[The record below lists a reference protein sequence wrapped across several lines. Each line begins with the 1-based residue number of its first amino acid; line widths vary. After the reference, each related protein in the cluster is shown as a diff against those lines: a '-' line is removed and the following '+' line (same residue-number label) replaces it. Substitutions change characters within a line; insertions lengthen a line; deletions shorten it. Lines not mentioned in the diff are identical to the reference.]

1 MSFVRNLV
9 RTGERFHDEGGYTI
23 FAGPNHINTF
33 YNTIWGLGGTPTSVY
48 ASGETKN
55 KVFAEPVATAN
66 YYYKARRP
74 LDSGTMKILS
84 NNISHFCYQQC
95 RTLACIAGPGR
106 INLNAA
112 DIAISSTDPSGN
124 PVPLV
129 NRSYINPDTP
139 TDTTRYREIGWSA
152 YSSRRIGPIYGIVD
166 RQTAS
171 VVVQPAPPPP
181 QVPTIPVG
189 NKTLRKMVLVVEGY
203 KVDSSNFNIHV
214 CLTSTGDNP
223 QNPMTNTLALDCS
236 ELAYLEFID
245 GPVFSTTVPALY
257 FTTPEALVRQA
268 FPAYTVR
275 LNEAPATAQTGRF
288 KLFIPVNCTSNIGR
302 ANSTIGSVSLFEFY
316 AHVGWLTGNNNHGIS
331 TITLLEVRDVG
342 SSEASVSTPIITP

>member
-1 MSFVRNLV
+1 MTFVRNLV
-9 RTGERFHDEGGYTI
+9 RTGERFQDEGGYNN
-23 FAGPNHINTF
+23 FAGNTPINTF
-33 YNTIWGLGGTPTSVY
+33 YNTVWGLGGTPTSVY
-48 ASGETKN
+48 DSAETKN
-55 KVFAEPVATAN
+55 LVYAEPVATAN

-84 NNISHFCYQQC
+84 NNIAHYCYQQC
-95 RTLACIAGPGR
+95 RTLACIQGPGR

-112 DIAISSTDPSGN
+112 DIALFSTDPSGN

-129 NRSYINPDTP
+129 NRSYVNPSAA

-152 YSSRRIGPIYGIVD
+152 YSSRRIGPIFGIVD

-171 VVVQPAPPPP
+171 TVDSNIG
-181 QVPTIPVG
+181 VPTIPVG

-203 KVDSSNFNIHV
+203 KFDTSDFNIHV

-223 QNPMTNTLALDCS
+223 QNPLTATLALDCS

-245 GPVFSTTVPALY
+245 GVVFSTTVPATPY
-257 FTTPEALVRQA
+257 TTLTALPRQA

-275 LNEAPATAQTGRF
+275 LNEAPSAAQTGRF

-302 ANSTIGSVSLFEFY
+302 VNSTIGSVSLYEFY

-342 SSEASVSTPIITP
+342 SSEASVSTP

>member
-1 MSFVRNLV
+1 MTFIRNLV
-9 RTGERFHDEGGYTI
+9 RTGERFYDEGGYTI
-23 FAGPNHINTF
+23 FAGNNHVNTF
-33 YNTIWGLGGTPTSVY
+33 YNIIWGAGSTPTSVY
-48 ASGETKN
+48 ASAETKN
-55 KVFAEPVATAN
+55 KVYAEPVATAN

-84 NNISHFCYQQC
+84 NNISHYCYQQC
-95 RTLACIAGPGR
+95 RTLACIQGPGS

-112 DIAISSTDPSGN
+112 DIAINSTDPSGN

-129 NRSYINPDTP
+129 NRSYVNSEAA

-152 YSSRRIGPIYGIVD
+152 YSSRRIGPIFGIVD

-171 VVVQPAPPPP
+171 TVASDAGI
-181 QVPTIPVG
+181 TIPVG

-203 KVDSSNFNIHV
+203 KNDTSTFNIHV
-214 CLTSTGDNP
+214 CLTSNGNNP
-223 QNPMTNTLALDCS
+223 QNTMTATLALDCS

-245 GPVFSTTVPALY
+245 GTVFSTTVPATP
-257 FTTPEALVRQA
+257 FTTAAALPRQA

-275 LNEAPATAQTGRF
+275 LNEAPWGVNTGRF
-288 KLFIPVNCTSNIGR
+288 KLFIPVNCTANIGR
-302 ANSTIGSVSLFEFY
+302 VNSTIGSVSLFEFY
-316 AHVGWLTGNNNHGIS
+316 AHVGWLTGNNSHGIS

-342 SSEASVSTPIITP
+342 SSEASVSTP

>member
-9 RTGERFHDEGGYTI
+9 RTGERFYDEGGYNS
-23 FAGPNHINTF
+23 FAGNNHINNF
-33 YNTIWGLGGTPTSVY
+33 YITVWGAGGTPTSVY
-48 ASGETKN
+48 ASAETKN
-55 KVFAEPVATAN
+55 KVYAEPVATAN

-95 RTLACIAGPGR
+95 RTLACITGPGR

-112 DIAISSTDPSGN
+112 DIAIYSTDPSGN

-129 NRSYINPDTP
+129 ARTYVNPAAATE
-139 TDTTRYREIGWSA
+139 TTRYREIGWSA
-152 YSSRRIGPIYGIVD
+152 YSSTRIGPIYGIVD

-171 VVVQPAPPPP
+171 VVVQPPPPP
-181 QVPTIPVG
+181 DPVPTIAVG

-203 KVDSSNFNIHV
+203 KFDSSNFNIHV

-223 QNPMTNTLALDCS
+223 QNPLTNTLALDCS

-245 GPVFSTTVPALY
+245 GAVFSTTLPATAW
-257 FTTPEALVRQA
+257 TTPQALVRQA

-275 LNEAPATAQTGRF
+275 LNEAPATAEIGRF
-288 KLFIPVNCTSNIGR
+288 KLFIPVNCTSNIDR
-302 ANSTIGSVSLFEFY
+302 VNSTIGSVSLYEFY
-316 AHVGWLTGNNNHGIS
+316 VHVGWLTGNNNHGIS

-342 SSEASVSTPIITP
+342 SSEASVSTPIIP